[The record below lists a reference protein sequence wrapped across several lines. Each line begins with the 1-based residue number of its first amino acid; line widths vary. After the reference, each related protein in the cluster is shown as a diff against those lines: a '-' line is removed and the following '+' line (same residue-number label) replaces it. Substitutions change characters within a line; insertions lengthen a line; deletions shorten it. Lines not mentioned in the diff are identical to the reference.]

1 MSPQSAWQIREAYRI
16 MIVRCTLSAYRHFVF
31 CIGLVL
37 ACGIFID
44 VTERI
49 VVFIFPLFGNSKN
62 FCYWFDRLTAYHL
75 KPLEYFC
82 LVDKI
87 FPCTICRLEYI
98 GLQCTFRESIYSL
111 GHLSSTPPDPTLP
124 IDRNNIVLGIS
135 HIPVQVFHHTETKL
149 FPLWISRMSG
159 Q

>member
-1 MSPQSAWQIREAYRI
+1 MCDIKNIYKRLEKHSETVIKGLKADKVSNLHEIREAYRI

-62 FCYWFDRLTAYHL
+62 FCY
-75 KPLEYFC
+75 
-82 LVDKI
+82 
-87 FPCTICRLEYI
+87 
-98 GLQCTFRESIYSL
+98 
-111 GHLSSTPPDPTLP
+111 
-124 IDRNNIVLGIS
+124 
-135 HIPVQVFHHTETKL
+135 
-149 FPLWISRMSG
+149 
-159 Q
+159 